1 MRPIIYLIIPG
12 LILLSP
18 NAYTQE
24 KSNSSPVSEAI
35 EKYGKAF
42 LKNKDITSV
51 SIGVFK
57 AGAVYT
63 QHFGEIE
70 KGKGNLPTDETIYE
84 IASVSK
90 TATGYLVAK
99 AVLEKKI
106 NLEEDVRVYLKGT
119 YPNLEYN
126 QKPITI
132 KHLLTHTSGLP
143 GFLPKKMNNVFE
155 KLNENV
161 PKAYYELEQAYG
173 KEQFLSDL
181 KNLSLAVEPG
191 TKYAYSNVG
200 AELVGYV
207 LETVY
212 GKTIDELLQESFLKK
227 YAMRNTA
234 IELNETQKQKLVRG
248 YWMSNTSPSPSQL
261 NTLWATAGGLKMNM
275 SDMLHYMD
283 LQLNSKDPI
292 VAESHKVL
300 YEEGSIL
307 KIAYFWRVWN
317 DKYGTSYNHHGGTSG
332 TQNWLFIYPKY
343 KLGISIITN
352 QSGPDTPNLLNKTA
366 KKILESIIKE

>member
-1 MRPIIYLIIPG
+1 MRPILYLIIPG
-12 LILLSP
+12 LILLSSS
-18 NAYTQE
+18 AYTQE
-24 KSNSSPVSEAI
+24 ISSSSTVSAAI
-35 EKYGKAF
+35 ENNGKAF
-42 LKNKDITSV
+42 LKNKNITSV

-57 AGAVYT
+57 AGETYT

-70 KGKGNLPTDETIYE
+70 KGKGNPPTDETIYE
-84 IASVSK
+84 IASVTK

-119 YPNLEYN
+119 YPKLEYN

-143 GFLPKKMNNVFE
+143 GFLPKEMNNVFGR
-155 KLNENV
+155 LNENV
-161 PKAYYELEQAYG
+161 PVDYYELEKSYS

-181 KNLSLAVEPG
+181 KNLALTVEPG
-191 TKYAYSNVG
+191 TKYTYSNVG

-212 GKTIDELLQESFLKK
+212 EKTIDELLQESFLKK
-227 YAMRNTA
+227 YAMLNTA
-234 IELNETQKQKLVRG
+234 IELNEAQKQKLVRG
-248 YWMSNTSPSPSQL
+248 YWMSNSSPSPNQL

-275 SDMLHYMD
+275 SDLLHYMD
-283 LQLNSKDPI
+283 LQLNSADPI

-300 YEEGSIL
+300 YEEGNLL

-317 DKYGTSYNHHGGTSG
+317 DKYGISYNHHGGTSG

>member
-1 MRPIIYLIIPG
+1 MKRSLCVIILG
-12 LILLSP
+12 LVILS
-18 NAYTQE
+18 NHGYTQAQ
-24 KSNSSPVSEAI
+24 SNNDPISKAI
-35 EKYGKAF
+35 EKHGKSF
-42 LKNKDITSV
+42 LSNKDITSV

-57 AGAVYT
+57 AGEIYT
-63 QHFGEIE
+63 QHLGELE
-70 KGKGNLPTDETIYE
+70 KGKGNVPTDKTIYE

-90 TATGYLVAK
+90 TLTGYLVAK

-106 NLEEDVRVYLKGT
+106 KLEDDVRLYLKGT
-119 YPNLEYN
+119 YPNLEYH

-143 GFLPKKMNNVFE
+143 GFLPKEMNSVFE

-181 KNLSLAVEPG
+181 KNVALAVEPG
-191 TKYAYSNVG
+191 TKYAYSNAG

-207 LETVY
+207 LETVFE
-212 GKTIDELLQESFLKK
+212 KKIDELLQESFLKN
-227 YAMRNTA
+227 YSMLNTA
-234 IELNETQKQKLVRG
+234 IELNEDQKQKLVRG
-248 YWMSNTSPSPSQL
+248 YWMSNTTPSPNQL
-261 NTLWATAGGLKMNM
+261 NKLWGTAGGLKMNM

-283 LQLNSKDPI
+283 LQLNSEDQN
-292 VAESHKVL
+292 VVESHKVL

>member
-1 MRPIIYLIIPG
+1 MRPILYLIIPG

-24 KSNSSPVSEAI
+24 KINSGPISEAI
-35 EKYGKAF
+35 EKHGKAF

-57 AGAVYT
+57 AGEIYA

-70 KGKGNLPTDETIYE
+70 KGKGNLPNDETIYE
-84 IASVSK
+84 IASVTK

-106 NLEEDVRVYLKGT
+106 KLEEDVRVYLKGS
-119 YPNLEYN
+119 YPNLEFN

-143 GFLPKKMNNVFE
+143 GFLPKEMNGVFE
-155 KLNENV
+155 KLNESV
-161 PKAYYELEQAYG
+161 PNDYYALEKSYS

-191 TKYAYSNVG
+191 TKYTYSNVG

-212 GKTIDELLQESFLKK
+212 EKPIDELLQESFLKK

-234 IELNETQKQKLVRG
+234 IELNEIQKQKLVRG
-248 YWMSNTSPSPSQL
+248 YWMSNTSPSPNQL
-261 NTLWATAGGLKMNM
+261 NTLWASAGGLKMSM
-275 SDMLHYMD
+275 TDMLHYMD
-283 LQLNSKDPI
+283 LQLNSEDPI

-300 YEEGSIL
+300 YEEGNLL

>member
-1 MRPIIYLIIPG
+1 MKRSLCVIILG
-12 LILLSP
+12 LVILSHH
-18 NAYTQE
+18 AYTQAQ
-24 KSNSSPVSEAI
+24 SNNAPISKAI
-35 EKYGKAF
+35 EKHGKSF
-42 LKNKDITSV
+42 LTNKDITSV

-57 AGAVYT
+57 AGEIYT

-84 IASVSK
+84 IASISK
-90 TATGYLVAK
+90 TVTGYLVAK

-106 NLEEDVRVYLKGT
+106 KLEEDVRVYLKGA

-132 KHLLTHTSGLP
+132 QHLLSHTSGLP
-143 GFLPKKMNNVFE
+143 GFLPKEMNSVFE
-155 KLNENV
+155 KLNEKV
-161 PKAYYELEQAYG
+161 PEDYYELEKSYG
-173 KEQFLSDL
+173 KEQFLNDL

-212 GKTIDELLQESFLKK
+212 GKSIDELLQESFLKK
-227 YAMRNTA
+227 YAMLNTA

-248 YWMSNTSPSPSQL
+248 YWMSNTNPSPNQL
-261 NTLWATAGGLKMNM
+261 NKLWATAGGLKTNM
-275 SDMLHYMD
+275 TDVLHYMD
-283 LQLNSKDPI
+283 LQLNSEDPI

-307 KIAYFWRVWN
+307 KVAYFWRVWT

-352 QSGPDTPNLLNKTA
+352 QSGPDTPNLLNKTV
-366 KKILESIIKE
+366 KKILESIVKE

>member
-1 MRPIIYLIIPG
+1 MGPILYLFIPG

-35 EKYGKAF
+35 EKNGKAF

-57 AGAVYT
+57 AGEIYT

-70 KGKGNLPTDETIYE
+70 KGKGNVPNDETIYE
-84 IASVSK
+84 IASVTK

-106 NLEEDVRVYLKGT
+106 KLEEDVRVYLKGT

-143 GFLPKKMNNVFE
+143 GFLPKEMNGVFE
-155 KLNENV
+155 KLNESV
-161 PKAYYELEQAYG
+161 PNDYYALEKSYG
-173 KEQFLSDL
+173 REQFLSDL
-181 KNLSLAVEPG
+181 KNLALAVEPG
-191 TKYAYSNVG
+191 TKYTYSNVG
-200 AELVGYV
+200 AELLGYV

-227 YAMRNTA
+227 YAMLNTA
-234 IELNETQKQKLVRG
+234 IELSEAQKQKLVRG
-248 YWMSNTSPSPSQL
+248 YWMSNTSASPNQL

-275 SDMLHYMD
+275 TDVLHYMD
-283 LQLNSKDPI
+283 LQLNSEDLI

-300 YEEGSIL
+300 YEEGNLL

>member
-1 MRPIIYLIIPG
+1 MRPILYLIIPG

-24 KSNSSPVSEAI
+24 KSNGSAVTEAI
-35 EKYGKAF
+35 EKNGNAF

-70 KGKGNLPTDETIYE
+70 KGKGNVPTDETIYE

-106 NLEEDVRVYLKGT
+106 NLEEDVRVYLKGA

-143 GFLPKKMNNVFE
+143 GFLPKEMNGVFE
-155 KLNENV
+155 KLNESV
-161 PKAYYELEQAYG
+161 PDEYYALEKSYG
-173 KEQFLSDL
+173 KEQFLNDL
-181 KNLSLAVEPG
+181 KNLSLSVAPG

-212 GKTIDELLQESFLKK
+212 EKPIDELLQESFLKK
-227 YAMRNTA
+227 YAMLNTA

-248 YWMSNTSPSPSQL
+248 YWMSNTSPSPNQL
-261 NTLWATAGGLKMNM
+261 NTLWATAGGLKMTM
-275 SDMLHYMD
+275 SDMLHYME
-283 LQLNSKDPI
+283 LQLNSEDPI

-300 YEEGSIL
+300 YEEGSLL

>member
-1 MRPIIYLIIPG
+1 MISPLGTYTSKKISNDS
-12 LILLSP
+12 IL
-18 NAYTQE
+18 AT
-24 KSNSSPVSEAI
+24 I
-35 EKYGKAF
+35 DKYGKSF

-57 AGAVYT
+57 AGATYT
-63 QHFGEIE
+63 QHFGELE
-70 KGKGNLPTDETIYE
+70 KGKGNAPTDETLYE

-90 TATGYLVAK
+90 TVTGYLVAK

-106 NLEEDVRVYLKGT
+106 KLEDDIRVYLKEP
-119 YPNLEYN
+119 YPNLEYH

-132 KHLLTHTSGLP
+132 QHLLTHTSGLP
-143 GFLPKKMNNVFE
+143 MFLPTAMNGVFE

-161 PKAYYELEQAYG
+161 PNVYYELEKSYG

-181 KNLSLAVEPG
+181 KTVSLAAEPG
-191 TKYAYSNVG
+191 TKYTYSNVG
-200 AELVGYV
+200 AELVGYI

-212 GKTIDELLQESFLKK
+212 EKAIDELLQESFLKK
-227 YAMRNTA
+227 YAMPNTA

-248 YWMSNTSPSPSQL
+248 YWMSNTTTSPNQL
-261 NTLWATAGGLKMNM
+261 NKLWGTAGGLKMSM
-275 SDMLHYMD
+275 TDLLHYMD
-283 LQLNSKDPI
+283 LQLNSEDP
-292 VAESHKVL
+292 VVVGSHKVL
-300 YEEGSIL
+300 YAEGSIL
-307 KIAYFWRVWN
+307 KLAYFWRVSN

-343 KLGISIITN
+343 KLGISIVTN

>member
-1 MRPIIYLIIPG
+1 MGPILYLFIPG

-35 EKYGKAF
+35 EKNGKAF

-57 AGAVYT
+57 AGEIYT

-70 KGKGNLPTDETIYE
+70 KGKGNVPNDETIYE
-84 IASVSK
+84 IASVTK

-106 NLEEDVRVYLKGT
+106 KLEEDVRVYLKGT

-132 KHLLTHTSGLP
+132 KHLLTHTGGLP
-143 GFLPKKMNNVFE
+143 GFLPKEMNGVFE
-155 KLNENV
+155 KLNESV
-161 PKAYYELEQAYG
+161 PNDYYALEKSYG
-173 KEQFLSDL
+173 REQFLSDL
-181 KNLSLAVEPG
+181 KNLALAVEPG
-191 TKYAYSNVG
+191 TKYTYSNVG
-200 AELVGYV
+200 AELLGYV

-227 YAMRNTA
+227 YAMLNTA
-234 IELNETQKQKLVRG
+234 IELSEAQKQKLVRG
-248 YWMSNTSPSPSQL
+248 YWMSNTSASPNQL

-275 SDMLHYMD
+275 TDVLHYMD
-283 LQLNSKDPI
+283 LQLNSEDPI

-300 YEEGSIL
+300 YEEGNLL

>member
-1 MRPIIYLIIPG
+1 M
-12 LILLSP
+12 LLSP
-18 NAYTQE
+18 SAYAQE
-24 KSNSSPVSEAI
+24 KSNSSPVSAAI
-35 EKYGKAF
+35 EQYGKSF

-57 AGAVYT
+57 AGEIHT

-70 KGKGNLPTDETIYE
+70 KGKGNVPTDETIYE
-84 IASVSK
+84 IASVTK
-90 TATGYLVAK
+90 TVTGYLVAK

-106 NLEEDVRVYLKGT
+106 KLEEDVRVYLKGT

-143 GFLPKKMNNVFE
+143 VFLPKEMNGVFE
-155 KLNENV
+155 KLNESV
-161 PKAYYELEQAYG
+161 PNEYYALEQSYG

-181 KNLSLAVEPG
+181 KNVALAVEPG
-191 TKYAYSNVG
+191 TKYTYSNVG
-200 AELVGYV
+200 AELIGYV

-212 GKTIDELLQESFLKK
+212 EKTIDELLQESFLKK
-227 YAMRNTA
+227 YAMLNTA

-248 YWMSNTSPSPSQL
+248 YWMSNTSPSPNQL
-261 NTLWATAGGLKMNM
+261 NTLWASAGGLKMNM
-275 SDMLHYMD
+275 SDVLHYMD
-283 LQLNSKDPI
+283 LQLNSEDPI

-300 YEEGSIL
+300 YEEGSTL
-307 KIAYFWRVWN
+307 KLAYFWRVWN
-317 DKYGTSYNHHGGTSG
+317 DKHGTSYNHHGGTSG
-332 TQNWLFIYPKY
+332 TQNWLFIFPKY

-352 QSGPDTPNLLNKTA
+352 QSGPETPNLLHKTA

>member
-1 MRPIIYLIIPG
+1 MRPILYLIIPG

-24 KSNSSPVSEAI
+24 KSNSSAVSAAI
-35 EKYGKAF
+35 EKYGNAF
-42 LKNKDITSV
+42 LRNKGITSV

-57 AGAVYT
+57 AGEIYT

-70 KGKGNLPTDETIYE
+70 KGKGNLPNDETIYE
-84 IASVSK
+84 IASVTK

-106 NLEEDVRVYLKGT
+106 KLEEDVRKYLKGT

-143 GFLPKKMNNVFE
+143 LFLPKEMNGVFE
-155 KLNENV
+155 KLNESV
-161 PKAYYELEQAYG
+161 PNEYFELEKAYG
-173 KEQFLSDL
+173 KDQFLSDL
-181 KNLSLAVEPG
+181 KSVTLAVELG

-212 GKTIDELLQESFLKK
+212 EKPIDELLQESFLKK

-248 YWMSNTSPSPSQL
+248 YWMSNTSPSPNQL
-261 NTLWATAGGLKMNM
+261 NTLWATAGGLKMDM
-275 SDMLHYMD
+275 RDMLHYMD
-283 LQLNSKDPI
+283 LQLNSEDPI

-300 YEEGSIL
+300 YEEGNLL

-332 TQNWLFIYPKY
+332 TQNWVFIYPKY

-366 KKILESIIKE
+366 KKILESIIKD